1 MFNQIIAIG
10 NLGGD
15 PELKYMPDSTAF
27 CSFSLA
33 TKNRDVTLWIKCT
46 VWGTQA
52 ETFNQYM
59 KKGSKVQVVGTVMP
73 DKATGNPRAYLRQ
86 DGSPAS
92 SLEVRV
98 NSFTFLDSRGD
109 TAADGQTPTPYQKQ
123 TPQEVMEKMAA
134 GETIA
139 EDDIPF

>member
-1 MFNQIIAIG
+1 MFNQIVAIG

-15 PELKYMPDSTAF
+15 PELKYMQDSTAV
-27 CSFSLA
+27 CSFSLG
-33 TKNRDVTLWIKCT
+33 TKNRDATLWIKCS

-59 KKGSKVQVVGTVMP
+59 KKGSKVQIVGTITP

-86 DGSPAS
+86 DGSPAA
-92 SLEVRV
+92 SLDVRV
-98 NSFTFLDSRGD
+98 SSFTFLDSKGD
-109 TAADGQTPTPYQKQ
+109 TQPQAQAQTAPTA
-123 TPQEVMEKMAA
+123 EVN
-134 GETIA
+134 

>member
-1 MFNQIIAIG
+1 MFNQIVAIG

-15 PELKYMPDSTAF
+15 PELKYMQDGTAV
-27 CSFSLA
+27 CSFSLG
-33 TKNRDVTLWIKCT
+33 TKNRDVTLWIKCS

-59 KKGSKVQVVGTVMP
+59 KKGSKVQIVGNITP

-86 DGSPAS
+86 DGSPAA
-92 SLEVRV
+92 SLDVRV
-98 NSFTFLDSRGD
+98 SSFTFLDSKGD
-109 TAADGQTPTPYQKQ
+109 TQAQPQPQTTPTA
-123 TPQEVMEKMAA
+123 EVN
-134 GETIA
+134 